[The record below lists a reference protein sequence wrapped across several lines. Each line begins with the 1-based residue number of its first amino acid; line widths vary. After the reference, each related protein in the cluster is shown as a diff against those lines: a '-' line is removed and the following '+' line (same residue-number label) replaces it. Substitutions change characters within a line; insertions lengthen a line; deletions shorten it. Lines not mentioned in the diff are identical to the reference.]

1 MAFSKKI
8 KKIVNKI
15 DQNKTQCNSDRQ
27 NDNISALSSGNV
39 GKHEFLMSEDI
50 SSEKE
55 RLEKVAT
62 IKRLE
67 YRELKVL
74 R

>member
-62 IKRLE
+62 IKRFE